1 MRQIRVLVCC
11 AVAMTVVLPLPA
23 QDDAKTPDDADA
35 LKAKY
40 TAAYKERRKIQYELS
55 TIRRRVEKSEAAKAL
70 RKAADA
76 ADKAAR
82 DAEATNPGI
91 LAAMKAERA
100 AYDAMQ
106 KAREDDLKAN
116 PETAAL
122 VRKIEEA
129 EDSRAAMSYTLV
141 LADVKLRHKDSPIN
155 RALAENEELAALQR
169 AMSRGWRD
177 RGDYEKAR
185 KAYEDARNA
194 ALAVMPEGKA
204 LLKEIAEA
212 KAVLAEV
219 TETGKAARKEL
230 TELRYKRGRAPESK
244 AVTEASARYRAAGEA
259 RRAAYNTPELKA
271 LADARREARKAH
283 YDGINALVAKD
294 PEGAVLVAK
303 MAEIEKT
310 IRELQSQRS
319 SRPHKSKRS
328 KKRKP
333 DKSESKG
340 PSVRIKL
347 NT

>member
-1 MRQIRVLVCC
+1 MAL
-11 AVAMTVVLPLPA
+11 VLPVCA

-40 TAAYKERRKIQYELS
+40 AAAYKERRKLQYDLS
-55 TIRRRVEKSEAAKAL
+55 AIRRRIEQSEAGLAL
-70 RKAADA
+70 RKTADA

-82 DAEATNPGI
+82 DAEQNNPGI
-91 LAAMKAERA
+91 VAAMKAERE
-100 AYDAMQ
+100 AYEAMQ

-129 EDSRAAMSYTLV
+129 EDSRAAMTYTLA
-141 LADVKLRHKDSPIN
+141 LADLKLRHRDSPIN
-155 RALAENEELAALQR
+155 RALAEDPELRALER
-169 AMSRGWRD
+169 AISSKSRD
-177 RGDYEKAR
+177 RQAYAKAR

-219 TETGKAARKEL
+219 TETGQAARKKL
-230 TELRYKRGRAPESK
+230 MELRYKRGRGPESK
-244 AVTEASARYRAAGEA
+244 AVTEANARYRAAGEA

-271 LADARREARKAH
+271 LADARREARKTL

-294 PEGAVLVAK
+294 PEGAALTAK
-303 MAEIEKT
+303 IAEIEKT
-310 IRELQSQRS
+310 IRELQSQRDS
-319 SRPHKSKRS
+319 HPRKSRGSKKSKSKS
-328 KKRKP
+328 KKP
-333 DKSESKG
+333 ESERS
-340 PSVRIKL
+340 SARIKL